1 VPGGGAIGSSRP
13 SHQNAASQCIATALA
28 ARPPVRRFEKPPHG
42 SVTLEARLA
51 RDARNTT
58 TRRDDGSPR
67 DFKDTAA
74 QGQGCEEG
82 VAPVAGV
89 TQRRGVLLSRRAIIG
104 RPSMYEVCCCVA
116 APLDMS
122 THVIASRFLFQGAYV
137 WVPAGAARWLAGR
150 FSSLRPPGRLKFS
163 NVIIR
168 TQDEQRGP
176 TLVGERRDDK
186 ANKTNGAEKREP
198 PGQGVTVVLVH
209 AEARRRL
216 SCLPLA

>member
-1 VPGGGAIGSSRP
+1 MYPRVIALRAWRWCHRLISPVTPKRRISVHCNGPGRPSARSSLREAAARQRHARGKTCKGREKYDNTPGRRQSEGLQRHGGAG
-13 SHQNAASQCIATALA
+13 
-28 ARPPVRRFEKPPHG
+28 
-42 SVTLEARLA
+42 ARL
-51 RDARNTT
+51 RGR
-58 TRRDDGSPR
+58 
-67 DFKDTAA
+67 
-74 QGQGCEEG
+74 

-104 RPSMYEVCCCVA
+104 RPPMYEVCCCVA

-150 FSSLRPPGRLKFS
+150 FSSLRPPGRLKVS

-198 PGQGVTVVLVH
+198 PGQG
-209 AEARRRL
+209 
-216 SCLPLA
+216 